1 MRTSFSVLAISA
13 VTAVSAQRKVY
24 SAADINVANV
34 NLQTRASWCTGE
46 RNVCNVLCNRATAN
60 ECDPA
65 TLNYTCTCSN
75 GTAPGLEYYEQTL
88 PTFICNQA
96 FEDCI
101 AANVGNARG
110 QTNCTDS
117 IKSQCGTIDAQ
128 ADSAASST
136 TTSAAAT
143 GTGSGSTTGT
153 GTGPRPPPP
162 PAHPVTPPL
171 PPLPAMAM
179 LPLLLRLQWLR
190 LEYEASLQPLSLLC
204 IHLPYYPIP
213 RACHAAP

>member
-1 MRTSFSVLAISA
+1 MRTSFAVLAISA

-101 AANVGNARG
+101 AANVGNSRG

-153 GTGPRPPPP
+153 GTGSQSSQT
-162 PAHPVTPPL
+162 PA
-171 PPLPAMAM
+171 
-179 LPLLLRLQWLR
+179 
-190 LEYEASLQPLSLLC
+190 SSSSSG
-204 IHLPYYPIP
+204 
-213 RACHAAP
+213 HAAPTAAPRYGNAAAVAAIGLFAYML

>member
-1 MRTSFSVLAISA
+1 MSRQSPLKLS
-13 VTAVSAQRKVY
+13 
-24 SAADINVANV
+24 
-34 NLQTRASWCTGE
+34 QTW
-46 RNVCNVLCNRATAN
+46 RNHPSTH
-60 ECDPA
+60 CDPTELSPPLQA

-153 GTGPRPPPP
+153 GTGSQASQT
-162 PAHPVTPPL
+162 PASSSSSG
-171 PPLPAMAM
+171 
-179 LPLLLRLQWLR
+179 
-190 LEYEASLQPLSLLC
+190 Y
-204 IHLPYYPIP
+204 
-213 RACHAAP
+213 AAPTAAPRYGNAAAVAAIGLFAYML